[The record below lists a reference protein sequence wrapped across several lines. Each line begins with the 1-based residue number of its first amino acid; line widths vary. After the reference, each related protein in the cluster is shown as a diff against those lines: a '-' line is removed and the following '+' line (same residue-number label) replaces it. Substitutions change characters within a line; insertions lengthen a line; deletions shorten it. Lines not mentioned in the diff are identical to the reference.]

1 MPVITSLGGRS
12 ARALGLGGDA
22 YPAEALAL
30 FARMSPAPSPSR
42 KVLISQTISA
52 LIGAGVWAKL
62 DVLQL
67 YAADAQAN
75 ALLNW
80 ISGSYNAS
88 VVNTPTFT
96 ADRGFTSVFGTS
108 SYVASGYTPSSGP
121 KWGQNDHAFG
131 RWTRTGP
138 GAGGMDFGAY
148 ETATLKSA
156 TIFSTEPG
164 GQYIV
169 GDSGTAQSVSADPL
183 GSVTANRTAS
193 GSFDIYK
200 NGAFVTNVSAASR
213 SGTTLEMFVGAYN
226 FDGVAGTYSQN
237 QIGAVWVGQA
247 LNSTEIA
254 ALHTALQNY
263 MTGVGA

>member
-1 MPVITSLGGRS
+1 MPVLASRG
-12 ARALGLGGDA
+12 ARAATALGLAGDGFP
-22 YPAEALAL
+22 PAALAL
-30 FARMSPAPSPSR
+30 FARMSPTPSPAR
-42 KVLISQTISA
+42 KVLISQTIAA
-52 LIGAGVWAKL
+52 LTIAGVWQKL
-62 DVLQL
+62 DMLQV

-80 ISGSYNAS
+80 ISSSYNAS
-88 VVNTPTFT
+88 VVNSPTFT
-96 ADRGFTSVFGTS
+96 TDRGFTSVSGTS

-131 RWTRTGP
+131 RWMRTGP
-138 GAGGMDFGAY
+138 GGAGMDFGAY
-148 ETATLKSA
+148 ETATLRSA
-156 TIFSTEPG
+156 TIQSDASG
-164 GQYIV
+164 VYIV
-169 GDSGTAQSVSADPL
+169 GDSGTAQSVTANPI
-183 GSVTANRTAS
+183 GSVVGVRSAS

>member
-1 MPVITSLGGRS
+1 MPVLASRG
-12 ARALGLGGDA
+12 ARAATALGLAGDGFP
-22 YPAEALAL
+22 PAALAL
-30 FARMSPAPSPSR
+30 FARMSPTPSPAR
-42 KVLISQTISA
+42 KVLISQTIAA
-52 LIGAGVWAKL
+52 LTIAGVWQKL
-62 DVLQL
+62 DMLQV
-67 YAADAQAN
+67 YAADTQAN

-88 VVNTPTFT
+88 VVNSPTFT
-96 ADRGFTSVFGTS
+96 ADRGFTSVSGTS

-121 KWGQNDHAFG
+121 KWGQNDHTFG
-131 RWTRTGP
+131 RWMRTGP
-138 GAGGMDFGAY
+138 AGAGMDFGAY
-148 ETATLKSA
+148 ETATLNSA
-156 TIFSTEPG
+156 TIFSNAT

-169 GDSGTAQSVSADPL
+169 GDSGTAQNILADPL
-183 GSVTANRTAS
+183 GSVIANRTAS

-237 QIGAVWVGQA
+237 QIGAVWTGQA
-247 LNSTEIA
+247 LSSTEIA

>member
-1 MPVITSLGGRS
+1 MTYFRGRS
-12 ARALGLGGDA
+12 LWGQQSLRPEAAAFIARLPTPPSNARKIVINNLFKAL
-22 YPAEALAL
+22 
-30 FARMSPAPSPSR
+30 
-42 KVLISQTISA
+42 VV
-52 LIGAGVWAKL
+52 AGVLPKL
-62 DVLQL
+62 DLLQV
-67 YAADAQAN
+67 YAADTQAN

-88 VVNTPTFT
+88 VVNSPTFT
-96 ADRGFTSVFGTS
+96 ADRGFTAVSGTS

-121 KWGQNDHAFG
+121 KWGQNDHTFG
-131 RWTRTGP
+131 RWMRTGP
-138 GAGGMDFGAY
+138 GGGGMDFGAY

-156 TIFSTEPG
+156 TIFSNVS

-169 GDSGTAQSVSADPL
+169 GDSGTAQNILADPL
-183 GSVTANRTAS
+183 GSIVANRSAS

-200 NGAFVTNVSAASR
+200 NGAFVTNVSAVSR
-213 SGTTLEMFVGAYN
+213 VGTTLEMFVGAYN
-226 FDGVAGTYSQN
+226 LDGAATTYSPN
-237 QIGAVWVGQA
+237 QIGAVWTGQA